1 MHHRTIAVQRKALL
15 EQVAQRKAI
24 HITHMMMAMM
34 IYTWMAIM
42 IMIGM
47 TGIVIMPMVWMTQWM
62 NLTRIGK
69 YGRQIVKKRSR
80 NDIILDRIR
89 KQDTENMI

>member
-1 MHHRTIAVQRKALL
+1 
-15 EQVAQRKAI
+15 
-24 HITHMMMAMM
+24 
-34 IYTWMAIM
+34 
-42 IMIGM
+42 
-47 TGIVIMPMVWMTQWM
+47 MPMVWMMRWM
-62 NLTRIGK
+62 NLTRIGN

>member
-1 MHHRTIAVQRKALL
+1 MKAVKKMLVSMELHLDAS
-15 EQVAQRKAI
+15 I
-24 HITHMMMAMM
+24 DMMMAMM

-80 NDIILDRIR
+80 NDIILDGIR

>member
-1 MHHRTIAVQRKALL
+1 MHHCTIAVQRKALL

-24 HITHMMMAMM
+24 HMPHMMMAMM

-69 YGRQIVKKRSR
+69 YGR
-80 NDIILDRIR
+80 
-89 KQDTENMI
+89 

>member
-1 MHHRTIAVQRKALL
+1 MKAVKKMLVSMELHLDAS
-15 EQVAQRKAI
+15 I
-24 HITHMMMAMM
+24 DMMMAMM

-47 TGIVIMPMVWMTQWM
+47 TGIVIIPMVWMTQWV
-62 NLTRIGK
+62 NLTRSGK

-80 NDIILDRIR
+80 NDIILDGIR
-89 KQDTENMI
+89 KQDTENII

>member
-1 MHHRTIAVQRKALL
+1 MKAVKKMLVSMELHLDAS
-15 EQVAQRKAI
+15 I
-24 HITHMMMAMM
+24 DMMMAMM
-34 IYTWMAIM
+34 IYTWIAIM

-69 YGRQIVKKRSR
+69 YGW
-80 NDIILDRIR
+80 
-89 KQDTENMI
+89 

>member
-1 MHHRTIAVQRKALL
+1 MKAVKKMLVSMELHLDAS
-15 EQVAQRKAI
+15 I
-24 HITHMMMAMM
+24 DMMMAMM
-34 IYTWMAIM
+34 IYTWIAIM

-69 YGRQIVKKRSR
+69 YGRQIVKK
-80 NDIILDRIR
+80 
-89 KQDTENMI
+89 EAAMI

>member
-1 MHHRTIAVQRKALL
+1 
-15 EQVAQRKAI
+15 
-24 HITHMMMAMM
+24 
-34 IYTWMAIM
+34 
-42 IMIGM
+42 
-47 TGIVIMPMVWMTQWM
+47 MVWMTQWM